1 MTKRTLGVTTIHTS
15 ISSFIHQAREPQTAV
30 FLCNKEG
37 EQTNLMHFNLLHRN
51 SILVRLTCIRS
62 AGWARYLR
70 FAQRA
75 KCIYLEPFIN
85 TILVETMRAWEFTKL
100 IIVCILGKTDAA
112 NLVQEKTQ
120 VMTTNNLILWKKRWV
135 QIETNGHTAS
145 SAESDR
151 SFSVPAATIP
161 PSWPSA
167 SLPEPWRR
175 FLVLNLYVG
184 KALIDSEVAP
194 LVLFVSSLKPI
205 TDIMQGRQQHI
216 IAQRMNGMAYPM
228 QLKVRNTIHN
238 LVWSKSQQQDKGGD
252 ISFMER
258 TVCIYL
264 YKFGASAAEER
275 PPNIHTF
282 PTTNHTA
289 KKQSRA
295 ILKWSNSALILQ
307 MAQCIYH

>member
-51 SILVRLTCIRS
+51 SILVWLTCIRS

-100 IIVCILGKTDAA
+100 IIVCILGKTDAT
-112 NLVQEKTQ
+112 NLQYQRVQEKTQ
-120 VMTTNNLILWKKRWV
+120 VMRIKNLDLCKKN
-135 QIETNGHTAS
+135 ESSKNEMDKHTAS

-151 SFSVPAATIP
+151 SFSVPAATTP
-161 PSWPSA
+161 PSWPSV

-238 LVWSKSQQQDKGGD
+238 LVGSKSQQQDKGGD

-289 KKQSRA
+289 KKQSTA
-295 ILKWSNSALILQ
+295 VLKW
-307 MAQCIYH
+307 